1 MLVAL
6 PRPPHSP
13 ATPAAPSALVLLSSA
28 CSQAFPQC
36 NSCAVF
42 ACLLVWLCAC
52 CISLTSRVV
61 ADACS
66 APVAGVA
73 RPVAAGNAIAC
84 TLLTRCS
91 SVSCTLCSPRSCES
105 RWQQGATLR
114 ASDAAEKRAARGIVE
129 RTCTRRSTFRAAN
142 TLADPAPQTPCT
154 SARCRWSVGIKR
166 STSSRCGE
174 R

>member
-1 MLVAL
+1 
-6 PRPPHSP
+6 
-13 ATPAAPSALVLLSSA
+13 
-28 CSQAFPQC
+28 
-36 NSCAVF
+36 
-42 ACLLVWLCAC
+42 
-52 CISLTSRVV
+52 VV

-66 APVAGVA
+66 EPVAGVA
-73 RPVAAGNAIAC
+73 RPVAGNAIAC

-91 SVSCTLCSPRSCES
+91 SVSRTLCSPRSCES
-105 RWQQGATLR
+105 RWQQRATLR

-129 RTCTRRSTFRAAN
+129 RTCRSRRTFRAAN